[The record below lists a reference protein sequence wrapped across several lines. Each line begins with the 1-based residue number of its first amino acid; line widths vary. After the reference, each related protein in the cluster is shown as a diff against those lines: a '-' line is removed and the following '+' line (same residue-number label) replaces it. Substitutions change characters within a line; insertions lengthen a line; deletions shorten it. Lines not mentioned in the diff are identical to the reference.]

1 LKRISA
7 KHVLIGSI
15 VGGIISAMLSQSSP
29 KNMKNKLLKRM
40 ITKKLMAMLNKL
52 LR

>member
-1 LKRISA
+1 MKRISA

-15 VGGIISAMLSQSSP
+15 VGGIISAMLSQASP
-29 KNMKNKLLKRM
+29 RSMKNKLLKRM
-40 ITKKLMAMLNKL
+40 IAKKLMTMVNKL

>member
-1 LKRISA
+1 MKRISA

-40 ITKKLMAMLNKL
+40 IAKKLMAMLNKL

>member
-40 ITKKLMAMLNKL
+40 ITKKLVAMINKFL
-52 LR
+52 Q

>member
-15 VGGIISAMLSQSSP
+15 VGGIISAMLIPASS
-29 KNMKNKLLKRM
+29 KNMKNKILKR
-40 ITKKLMAMLNKL
+40 IIAKKLMSMVNKL
-52 LR
+52 FR

>member
-1 LKRISA
+1 MKRISA

-15 VGGIISAMLSQSSP
+15 VGGIISAMLSQTSP
-29 KNMKNKLLKRM
+29 RSMKNKLLKRM
-40 ITKKLMAMLNKL
+40 IAKKLMTMVNKL